1 MHHAPFIKTSD
12 FKQETLVMDKN
23 IETMLRSAEGRYVN
37 SEEARQILSIISTYE
52 RRLAICSSL
61 QDKEATITQQTTE
74 LMLQKYPAFRERY
87 LASEKTQRDLSI
99 TLRYIGHA
107 ILRND
112 EEFLREK
119 LLYWMQGIFV
129 SKSFGETVK
138 GTYEIMKK
146 IVEKELPPQ
155 HASEV
160 LRYLDVCIASCA
172 RPQDRTEAA

>member
-1 MHHAPFIKTSD
+1 MDKAI
-12 FKQETLVMDKN
+12 ETL
-23 IETMLRSAEGRYVN
+23 LRSAEGRYV
-37 SEEARQILSIISTYE
+37 SAEESRQILSIIATYE

-74 LMLQKYPAFRERY
+74 LMLQKYPAFRE
-87 LASEKTQRDLSI
+87 KTQRDLAL

-129 SKSFGETVK
+129 SKNFGETVR
-138 GTYEIMKK
+138 GTYEIMKR
-146 IVEKELPPQ
+146 IVDKELPPQ

-160 LRYLDVCIASCA
+160 TRYLDVCISSCS
-172 RPQDRTEAA
+172 RPQDQTVAA

>member
-1 MHHAPFIKTSD
+1 MDKAI
-12 FKQETLVMDKN
+12 ETL
-23 IETMLRSAEGRYVN
+23 LRSAEGRYV
-37 SEEARQILSIISTYE
+37 SAEESRQILSIIATYE
-52 RRLAICSSL
+52 RRLAICTSL

-87 LASEKTQRDLSI
+87 LASEKTQRDLAL

-129 SKSFGETVK
+129 SKNFGETVR
-138 GTYEIMKK
+138 GTYEIMKR
-146 IVEKELPPQ
+146 IVDKELPPQ

-160 LRYLDVCIASCA
+160 TRYLDVCISSCS
-172 RPQDRTEAA
+172 RPQDQTVAA